1 MLAVLLA
8 TECYGSPEI
17 RGKAMAENTP
27 KTPVA
32 FDPEALL
39 AIQRRTVEVRRL
51 ALPARERS
59 DRRPHLCGWGE
70 ERWRHR

>member
-1 MLAVLLA
+1 
-8 TECYGSPEI
+8 
-17 RGKAMAENTP
+17 MAENTP

-39 AIQRRTVEVRRL
+39 AIQRRNVEVRRL